1 MSGFSPDL
9 LSAYQ
14 QTSYVALDGKR
25 MVTARIM
32 ADGAEIDSLLEKRGA
47 AEIVFITAWN
57 PRSKRV
63 GEAVNVAA
71 HARLTDIL
79 EDEDLD
85 YIPAEFR
92 PSAKDWPVE
101 KGVAIFDL
109 APFDALQL
117 AEMLGQYAIVWQ
129 GQGQPAQLLFTRLVN
144 GG

>member
-1 MSGFSPDL
+1 MTGFSPEL
-9 LSAYQ
+9 LAGYQ
-14 QTSYVALDGKR
+14 QTSYVALNGKQTA
-25 MVTARIM
+25 TARIM
-32 ADGAEIDSLLEKRGA
+32 ADGGEIDALLEKRGA
-47 AEIVFITAWN
+47 AEVVFVTAWN
-57 PRSKRV
+57 PKSKRV

-85 YIPAEFR
+85 YIPAELR
-92 PSAKDWPVE
+92 PATRDWPVE

-129 GQGQPAQLLFTRLVN
+129 GQGQPAQLLFTRLAL
-144 GG
+144 G

>member
-1 MSGFSPDL
+1 MTGFDPKL

-25 MVTARIM
+25 TATARIM
-32 ADGAEIDSLLEKRGA
+32 ADGKEVDSLLENRGA
-47 AEIVFITAWN
+47 AEIVFVTAWN
-57 PRSKRV
+57 PKSKQ
-63 GEAVNVAA
+63 AAQAANDAA
-71 HARLTDIL
+71 HARLIDIL

-85 YIPAEFR
+85 YLPAELR
-92 PSAKDWPVE
+92 PATKDWPVE

-129 GQGQPAQLLFTRLVN
+129 GQGQPAQLLFTRLAL
-144 GG
+144 G

>member
-1 MSGFSPDL
+1 MSGFDPKL
-9 LSAYQ
+9 LAAYQ

-25 MVTARIM
+25 TATARIM
-32 ADGAEIDSLLEKRGA
+32 ADGKEMDALLEKRGA
-47 AEIVFITAWN
+47 AEVVFVTAWN
-57 PRSKRV
+57 PKSKP
-63 GEAVNVAA
+63 ASAAANDAA

-85 YIPAEFR
+85 YVPAELR
-92 PSAKDWPVE
+92 PATKDWPVE

-129 GQGQPAQLLFTRLVN
+129 GQGQPAQLLFTRLAV
-144 GG
+144 G